1 MQEEYD
7 SYNNYMSY
15 LYANLYNN
23 TTANQYSSYYDYYA
37 TNYMYYNILTS
48 STLEE
53 GEIVTE
59 IPSYTPL
66 VFEFFVTHGDEES
79 SK

>member
-1 MQEEYD
+1 MLFH
-7 SYNNYMSY
+7 NYMSY
-15 LYANLYNN
+15 LYANLYNSTN
-23 TTANQYSSYYDYYA
+23 RYNSYYDYYA

-53 GEIVTE
+53 GEVVTE

-66 VFEFFVTHGDEES
+66 VFEFFIAHEGEDN
-79 SK
+79 K